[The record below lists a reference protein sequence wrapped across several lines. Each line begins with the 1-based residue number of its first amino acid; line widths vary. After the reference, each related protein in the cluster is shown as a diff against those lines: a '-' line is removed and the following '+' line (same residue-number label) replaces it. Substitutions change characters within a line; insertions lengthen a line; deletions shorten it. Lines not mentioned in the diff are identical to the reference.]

1 MMNTSSQ
8 LTKMKRKPFYI
19 LVHIIPDIKSRI
31 MLDINKMI
39 DKRLIFCILFQGLT
53 SLTPTPNDQ
62 PQDVR
67 SNLDRLLSDPR
78 FDKNSEQKNDVI
90 SWIEVR
96 NENPFFFSF
105 FFMFP
110 RIFLIF
116 SNLRTVFQKLYI
128 QIVNR
133 KKNLKICNNLPG
145 FPFYLISNVQMQSL
159 K

>member
-105 FFMFP
+105 FFQKGQKDKTLGNRLSMSEMDPLNHKQLDFA
-110 RIFLIF
+110 IQSGLA
-116 SNLRTVFQKLYI
+116 LHQFQLKLL
-128 QIVNR
+128 
-133 KKNLKICNNLPG
+133 LKHLC
-145 FPFYLISNVQMQSL
+145 
-159 K
+159 